1 MTRKLKSY
9 ILCFMNES
17 KGFTK
22 TEQQFRARDSL
33 AAAKKAYRINKHL
46 KDLYILDVEEEQV
59 SLYATST
66 FFTVKKEHK
75 LNRNKI

>member
-22 TEQQFRARDSL
+22 TEQQFRARESL
-33 AAAKKAYRINKHL
+33 AAAKKAYRANKHL
-46 KDLYILDVEEEQV
+46 KEIYILDVEEEKV
-59 SLYATST
+59 NLFNTSN

-75 LNRNKI
+75 LKRNKI

>member
-33 AAAKKAYRINKHL
+33 AAAKKAYRANKHL
-46 KDLYILDVEEEQV
+46 KDIYILDTEEEQV
-59 SLYATST
+59 SLYDTST

-75 LNRNKI
+75 LKRNKI